1 MKKIIILMAAVFTL
15 SACGEKNYSVDDFLK
30 DKDLMHKIIAK
41 CKSGELNAESTNC
54 SNAIRASRLG

>member
-41 CKSGELNAESTNC
+41 CRSGELDANSSNC
-54 SNAIRASRLG
+54 SHAFRASNLG